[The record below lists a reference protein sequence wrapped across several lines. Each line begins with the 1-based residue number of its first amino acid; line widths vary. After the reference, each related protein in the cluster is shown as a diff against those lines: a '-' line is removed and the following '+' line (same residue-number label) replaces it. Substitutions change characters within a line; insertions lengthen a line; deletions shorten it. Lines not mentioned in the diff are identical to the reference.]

1 MNEEQINKEHTS
13 PMERLYLGTFVVP
26 TDAGLEVFGAIA
38 VDADTGRITR
48 TIEHRATAERLVDK
62 SPTSF
67 VVSELPSGC
76 IALPAFHDGHIHA
89 LSSAVRRL
97 FGIDLSECGS
107 WEAAAA
113 QLLTKYPTP
122 AMCAFDERRCDAA
135 ERRNWVRCSN
145 ALTDHQNRP
154 DRSQAA
160 HATEKCE
167 ARHGRRM
174 HATHNRSSEVDGS
187 GAGFRRVLRFSV
199 KPWMRYSAR
208 TGCSCRAG
216 CNTPCST
223 LRSFCS
229 GRYVYLREA
238 DGHCVW
244 CGAARSHMRTRMSPS
259 THTTPKP
266 PTSTPRTT
274 RRPSPKP

>member
-113 QLLTKYPTP
+113 QLLTKYPVP
-122 AMCAFDERRCDAA
+122 AVCAFDEGRCDAA
-135 ERRNWVRCSN
+135 ERRNWV
-145 ALTDHQNRP
+145 ATLKM
-154 DRSQAA
+154 RSAPW
-160 HATEKCE
+160 HAQ
-167 ARHGRRM
+167 
-174 HATHNRSSEVDGS
+174 ATHNRSSEVDGS
-187 GAGFRRVLRFSV
+187 GAGFRRMLRFSV

-208 TGCSCRAG
+208 TGCSCCTVLQHAVQHFALFLLGQVRVLARGGRAL
-216 CNTPCST
+216 CMV
-223 LRSFCS
+223 R
-229 GRYVYLREA
+229 
-238 DGHCVW
+238 
-244 CGAARSHMRTRMSPS
+244 
-259 THTTPKP
+259 
-266 PTSTPRTT
+266 
-274 RRPSPKP
+274 RRPFPHAHAHEPEHTYHP